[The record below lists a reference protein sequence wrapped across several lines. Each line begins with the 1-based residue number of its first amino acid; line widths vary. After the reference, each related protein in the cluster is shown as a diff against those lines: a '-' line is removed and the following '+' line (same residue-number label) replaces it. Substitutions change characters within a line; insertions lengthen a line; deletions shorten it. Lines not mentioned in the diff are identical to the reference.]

1 MRRSKQYSIIDHEIL
16 NSGYFHRLS
25 HEALILYFFL
35 VTVGDKNGK
44 SYYSPARIIE
54 ILRLQSFK
62 VSLLEL
68 TNLQLIIY
76 RHPNFWV
83 NNFKSDLTIQ
93 SINYLP
99 KDDKKSVKI
108 YAAKK
113 GDLNSTRDIIR
124 KLFLNE
130 K

>member
-16 NSGYFHRLS
+16 HSGYFHRLS
-25 HEALILYFFL
+25 HEALVLYFFL

-62 VSLLEL
+62 LSLLEL
-68 TNLQLIIY
+68 INLQLIIY

-99 KDDKKSVKI
+99 KDDKKSVKMH
-108 YAAKK
+108 AAKK
-113 GDLNSTRDIIR
+113 GDLNSTREIIR